1 MTIMLKDVD
10 RLMKAQQLDGLLVSG
25 ATAYNPAMYYFT
37 HGIALGEGTLLI
49 KKQGKP
55 AVLIVNPMEREEAVH
70 TGLPVKLSSNYASV
84 AALARARAKG
94 NPIRARALFLAG
106 LLAGFGI
113 TGTLA
118 VAGRLDS
125 GDAFET
131 YAALRAAR
139 RGGRVVSGD
148 HLMTAARVIK
158 GPDEIARIKAV
169 GKKTLAVVGDIHDFL
184 GGQRAKGGYLVT
196 DKGRRVTIGDVKRRI
211 HQKLA
216 EQGVV
221 DAENGAI
228 FAQGRD
234 AGIPHSRGDA
244 KQPLKLGETLIFD
257 IFPAEPGGGYFFDFT
272 RTWCLGHASD
282 TVLAAHTEVREIFR
296 RMKHALKINVPTRDY
311 QQATNDYFEAKG
323 HPTANSHPGT
333 TSGYVHS
340 LGHGIGLDIHEAP
353 SLSLRAPADEVIKP
367 GMVFTVEP
375 GLYYPDRGYG
385 IRIEDTVWVNPT
397 TRTVETIGRY
407 PEDLVIPVR
416 AL

>member
-1 MTIMLKDVD
+1 MLKDID

-37 HGIALGEGTLLI
+37 RGIALGEGTLLI

-55 AVLIVNPMEREEAVH
+55 AVLIVNPMERAEAVH
-70 TGLPVKLSSNYASV
+70 TGLPVKLSSDYAAV
-84 AALARARAKG
+84 AAAARDRAKG

-106 LLAGFGI
+106 LLTGFGI

-125 GDAFET
+125 GDAYET

-139 RGGRVVSGD
+139 RGGRVISGD
-148 HLMTAARVIK
+148 SLMTAARVIK

-184 GGQRAKGGYLVT
+184 SGQRAKGGYLVSG
-196 DKGRRVTIGDVKRRI
+196 DGRRVTIGDVKRRI

-221 DAENGAI
+221 DAENGTI

-244 KQPLKLGETLIFD
+244 RQPLKLGETLIFD
-257 IFPAEPGGGYFFDFT
+257 LFPAEPGGGYFFDFT

-282 TVLAAHTEVREIFR
+282 PVLAAHAEVREIFR
-296 RMKHALKINVPTRDY
+296 RMRRALKINVPTRDY
-311 QQATNDYFEAKG
+311 QKATNDFFEAKG

-367 GMVFTVEP
+367 GMVFTIEP

-385 IRIEDTVWVNPT
+385 VRIEDTVWVNPT
-397 TRTVETIGRY
+397 TRAVETIGRY
-407 PEDLVIPVR
+407 PEDLIIPVR
-416 AL
+416 EL